1 MASADLAR
9 TGTSRLEEFAA
20 LNDELAGLVRAGLPL
35 ELGLGAGRRHA
46 LADRITERLRQGR
59 SLEEALKAEGDSLPP
74 AYGAVVEAGMRSG
87 RLAEAVET
95 VSRTARAMV
104 SLRRRL
110 SLAAVYP
117 ATLVVVAFVFAVLI
131 LPRMLLP
138 IVGMA
143 SDAGETPPRLAITAL
158 WLLRENPTYWQL
170 WVPAAALLVLWLSG
184 GLTTAS
190 MRLPGLKTAM
200 RSYRLSAFA
209 DLAAGLLDHG
219 VPLDQAV
226 TLAAAASGDR
236 ALARDAAVVAER
248 LRAGQPAAEA
258 LAAFESAPR
267 FGRWMMTAG
276 ANAGTLP
283 ATLRQI
289 ADWSSR
295 RAAARADW
303 FSLVAPLVVTL
314 LVGGGAVAA
323 FAAASFGP
331 VIDLL
336 YRLTRDIS
344 M

>member
-20 LNDELAGLVRAGLPL
+20 LNAELAGLVRAGLPL
-35 ELGLGAGRRHA
+35 EFGLGTGRGHA
-46 LADRITERLRQGR
+46 LADRITEQLRQGR
-59 SLEEALKAEGDSLPP
+59 SLDEALRAEEGSLPP
-74 AYGAVVEAGMRSG
+74 AYRAVVEAGLRSG
-87 RLAEAVET
+87 RLADAVET

-110 SLAAVYP
+110 SLATIYP
-117 ATLVVVAFVFAVLI
+117 AVLLVTAFAFAVLI
-131 LPRMLLP
+131 LPRMLVP

-143 SDAGETPPRLAITAL
+143 SDAGERPPRLAVTAL
-158 WLLRENPTYWQL
+158 WLLRENPAYWQL
-170 WVPAAALLVLWLSG
+170 WVPAVVLLLLWMSG

-190 MRLPGLKTAM
+190 MRLPGLGRAVQ
-200 RSYRLSAFA
+200 SYRLSAFA

-219 VPLDQAV
+219 VPLDEAL

-236 ALARDAAVVAER
+236 PLARDARAVAER
-248 LRAGQPAAEA
+248 LRAGRPAGEA
-258 LAAFESAPR
+258 LAGLESAPR
-267 FGRWMMTAG
+267 FARWMIVAG

-283 ATLRQI
+283 ATLRQV
-289 ADWSSR
+289 ADWSAR

-303 FSLVAPLVVTL
+303 FSLVAPLAVTFF
-314 LVGGGAVAA
+314 VGGGAVAA

-336 YRLTRDIS
+336 YRLARDIS
-344 M
+344 T